1 MLCTYHALEH
11 LDDVKRLHW
20 VEPILDAHGR
30 PLVDGKFVAT
40 NVAIE
45 PPLKIGRTIESG
57 KPFEVS
63 ERDEPHLSQA
73 VISDSRFQ
81 VVGRRGGR
89 SNVTRAGKGI

>member
-1 MLCTYHALEH
+1 MLHALEH
-11 LDDVKRLHW
+11 LDDAKRLHW

-40 NVAIE
+40 TTVVE

-57 KPFEVS
+57 KAFEVS
-63 ERDEPHLSQA
+63 ERDEPHLAQE
-73 VISDSRFQ
+73 VISDNRFS

-89 SNVTRAGKGI
+89 SNLTRAGEGI